1 MFADFN
7 IEMWPI
13 IVITYHNVKEKNF
26 KICFNEYK
34 IDFLNLLDKFKN
46 KETKGIILY
55 NFNEIKKTDIIQGIK
70 IMKFK
75 ESISNLID
83 KNVLFTYMIV
93 RNNIMRN
100 TIKIIAKS
108 NKHNDKLFFGKKV
121 EDVLQSI
128 YNQSNEVIATSV

>member
-7 IEMWPI
+7 MDMWPI

-26 KICFNEYK
+26 KIFFNKYK
-34 IDFLNLLDKFKN
+34 EEFLNLLNEFKN

-55 NFNEIKKTDIIQGIK
+55 NFNKIRNPDMIQGIK
-70 IMKFK
+70 NMKFK

-83 KNVLFTYMIV
+83 SHILFTYMIV
-93 RNNIMRN
+93 KNNIIRS
-100 TIKIIAKS
+100 TIKMIAKS

>member
-7 IEMWPI
+7 MDMWPI

-26 KICFNEYK
+26 KIFFNKYK
-34 IDFLNLLDKFKN
+34 EEFLNLLNEFKN

-55 NFNEIKKTDIIQGIK
+55 NFNEIRNPDMIQGIK
-70 IMKFK
+70 NMKFK

-83 KNVLFTYMIV
+83 SHILFTYMIV
-93 RNNIMRN
+93 KNNIIRS
-100 TIKIIAKS
+100 TIKMIAKS